1 MGSEQSR
8 NKTKNQE
15 IIKYDQ
21 KFYICLNQTDGS
33 SIKKETK
40 KNCYQTGKDNICNQ
54 NEKDKNCNQSKD
66 QICNQKTEDL
76 LCNQNSEDVLCNG
89 KTEDLLCYETT
100 ENQICND
107 KTEDKLCYEKTEDKI
122 CNRNTEETCMS
133 EEDVLSHC
141 CVLLEVGTDVVKRVD
156 DEGEIDVTDDA
167 SCNCHLYSYSR
178 RFYPYIL
185 FYCSISKYA

>member
-1 MGSEQSR
+1 
-8 NKTKNQE
+8 
-15 IIKYDQ
+15 
-21 KFYICLNQTDGS
+21 
-33 SIKKETK
+33 
-40 KNCYQTGKDNICNQ
+40 
-54 NEKDKNCNQSKD
+54 
-66 QICNQKTEDL
+66 
-76 LCNQNSEDVLCNG
+76 
-89 KTEDLLCYETT
+89 
-100 ENQICND
+100 
-107 KTEDKLCYEKTEDKI
+107 
-122 CNRNTEETCMS
+122 MS

>member
-1 MGSEQSR
+1 MGAEQSR

-15 IIKYDQ
+15 IIKYDP
-21 KFYICLNQTDGS
+21 KFYICLNQTDGR
-33 SIKKETK
+33 SIKKET
-40 KNCYQTGKDNICNQ
+40 NQICYQKGKDNICDQ
-54 NEKDKNCNQSKD
+54 NEKDKNCNQS
-66 QICNQKTEDL
+66 
-76 LCNQNSEDVLCNG
+76 
-89 KTEDLLCYETT
+89 
-100 ENQICND
+100 
-107 KTEDKLCYEKTEDKI
+107 EDKI

-185 FYCSISKYA
+185 FYCSISKY